1 MKNSYTIINVVIAG
15 VIGMVFLYSGIFSS
29 SEDNHPVPCV
39 HKQITGEDCKTCGFS
54 NAFSEMVR
62 GNLKEARSF
71 NPIAPSIFIFFLVQ
85 LFMRGFFLLASH
97 KYADQLKFLVVTDAL
112 LSGILFLYS
121 FRQLL
126 IFW

>member
-1 MKNSYTIINVVIAG
+1 LKRPYTIINVVIAG
-15 VIGMVFLYSGIFSS
+15 VTGMIFLYSGIFSS

-62 GNLKEARSF
+62 GNLREARSF
-71 NPIAPSIFIFFLVQ
+71 NPIAPSVFIFFLVQ
-85 LFMRGFFLLASH
+85 LFMRGFFLIASH
-97 KYADQLKFLVVTDAL
+97 KYPEQIKFLAFTDAF
-112 LSGILFLYS
+112 LSVILFLYS
-121 FRQLL
+121 FRELL